1 MNTRGNSNRTAALIV
16 VVILFGLTALGGGA
30 WLVMRTVFKPYA
42 LPEPPKEL
50 PSPWPESGA
59 EPVRAAPMPTGE
71 LAAALPDYTAG
82 HVLCSA
88 LPEQTWAKLLGDSIL
103 REVWLVSGCTVVTK
117 TLRVKA
123 ELSDGTLVR
132 PLGRP
137 QRTAVGSREATV
149 YSDTRQATAVI
160 VLTGPNPPSWAK
172 PVLEVSLEQHVW
184 DQLPRDLP
192 NLVRGIGD
200 GLVAAITKPG
210 PALPRGLGDEIPVRT
225 ADVPPG
231 SGIVDAPTPMIA
243 WQLCSALSRST
254 RRPLDEFVPKH
265 DGRCEYRADEQFI
278 VQASSRGRL
287 EQSLPDTIGGRPAS
301 VDTPSVTIQLTDES
315 PQQVQ
320 LAWAY
325 PRKSDEELRAW
336 AESLLPQLLGR

>member
-1 MNTRGNSNRTAALIV
+1 MNTRGNSTHTAALIV
-16 VVILFGLTALGGGA
+16 VAVLAFIAVHGGGA
-30 WLVMRTVFKPYA
+30 WLVVRTFFGPVA

-50 PSPWPESGA
+50 PSPWPEPGA
-59 EPVRAAPMPTGE
+59 EPVREVPMPTGE
-71 LAAALPDYTAG
+71 MAAALPDYTAG

-88 LPEQTWAKLLGDSIL
+88 LPEQAWARQLGDSVL
-103 REVWLVSGCTVVTK
+103 REVWLGSGCTVVTK

-123 ELSDGTLVR
+123 ELSDGALVR
-132 PLGRP
+132 PLGNPR
-137 QRTAVGSREATV
+137 RTAIGGREATV

-160 VLTGPNPPSWAK
+160 VLVGASPPSWAK

-192 NLVRGIGD
+192 NLVRGIGE

-210 PALPRGLGDEIPVRT
+210 PALPRGLGDEIPVHA

-231 SGIVDAPTPMIA
+231 SGIVDAPTPSIA
-243 WQLCSALSRST
+243 WQLCSALAQST
-254 RRPLDEFVPKH
+254 GRPLDEFVPKH
-265 DGRCEYRADEQFI
+265 DGRCAYRADEQLI
-278 VQASSRGRL
+278 VQASSRERL

-301 VDTPSVTIQLTDES
+301 VDNPSVTIQLTDDS

-320 LAWAY
+320 LAWPS

>member
-1 MNTRGNSNRTAALIV
+1 
-16 VVILFGLTALGGGA
+16 
-30 WLVMRTVFKPYA
+30 
-42 LPEPPKEL
+42 
-50 PSPWPESGA
+50 
-59 EPVRAAPMPTGE
+59 MPTGE
-71 LAAALPDYTAG
+71 LAAALPDYTSG

-88 LPEQTWAKLLGDSIL
+88 LPEQTWAKLLGDSVL

-117 TLRVKA
+117 TLRVQA

-132 PLGRP
+132 PLGKP
-137 QRTAVGSREATV
+137 QRTAVGGREATI
-149 YSDTRQATAVI
+149 YSDARQATAVI

-192 NLVRGIGD
+192 NLVRGIGE

-225 ADVPPG
+225 ADIPPG

-254 RRPLDEFVPKH
+254 GRPLDEFVPKH
-265 DGRCEYRADEQFI
+265 DGRCEYRADEEFK
-278 VQASSRGRL
+278 VQASSEERL
-287 EQSLPDTIGGRPAS
+287 TQSLPDTIGGRPAS
-301 VDTPSVTIQLTDES
+301 VRNPSVTIQLTDES

-320 LAWAY
+320 LAWLS